1 MNLSAP
7 FIRRPVA
14 TSLMMMAIALGG
26 IVSFPELPVAPLPQ
40 VDFPTVSVSAQLPGA
55 SPETMASSVATP
67 LERQLAQIAGITQM
81 ASVSTRGSTSI
92 TLQFELTRNIDSAAQ
107 DVQAAISAAGRQ
119 LPRDLTS
126 TPTYRKVNPADSPVL
141 ILAVHSDAL
150 PLTTVD
156 EYADTRLAQQI
167 SQITG
172 VSQVSIG
179 GEQKPAVRIQI
190 DPVKL
195 AASGLTF
202 EDVRAALLDATVDAP
217 KGTVNDAK
225 TTFTITANDQL
236 TRSDEYAN
244 VIIAFRNGV
253 PLRVSDIGQAVD
265 GPENNQV
272 AAWMNNKRS
281 VLLIIFKQPGANVIN
296 TIDRVKAQL
305 PQLMAALPPSVAVET
320 VLDRTQTIRASIL
333 DVERTLLLTIVLV
346 IGVILF
352 FLRNFWATLIPGI
365 TIPLAL
371 LGSVAAMYMAGF
383 SLDNLSLMALTISV
397 GFVVDDA
404 VVVVENIFR
413 HLRQGASPLEA
424 ALEGSKEIWF
434 TVLSI
439 SISLVAVFIPLLLM
453 GGIVGRLFREFAL
466 TVTAA
471 IAISAGVSLTLAPML
486 SARFMKPALTP
497 HGSIGKILE
506 QLFDRT
512 LSGYG
517 RSLDLALR
525 HRSKV
530 LLAFL
535 ATFVLTIVLFIQI
548 PKGFFPT
555 QDTGI
560 ILGTSEAAQSSSPA
574 EMMRFQ
580 ENLGEVLLHEPAIAA
595 FSSATGSGGGAS
607 TSNTGRFFIQLKAR
621 SERDATA
628 SEVIDRLR
636 PQLAKVANVALFL
649 QPAQDITVGGRVSR
663 AQFQYT
669 LQDSNL
675 DELSVWAPK
684 VLAKLRSLPEIVDVS
699 TDQEID
705 TPQANIRINRDQ
717 AARFGIQP
725 QLIDDTLNDAFGQR
739 QATQYFT
746 QVNSYSVVLEEAPVR
761 AGDLSSL
768 DQIYV
773 KSPLTGT
780 AVPLSTLVTVDTKP
794 VGALSI
800 SHLGQ
805 FPAVTF
811 FFNLRPGVSLG
822 QAVSEINAASAQIGS
837 PATLVGRFQGNAL
850 AFQTS
855 LSSEPVLIAAALIV
869 IYIVLGILYES
880 YIHPLTILSTLPS
893 AGVGALLALQLGGFD
908 LSVIGII
915 AIILLI
921 GIVKKN
927 GIMMVD
933 FAIKG
938 ERQGGLAPEE
948 AIREACILRLRPILM
963 TTAATLIAGLP
974 LMLGHGTG
982 SELRQPLGWAMVGG
996 LLASQLLTLYTT
1008 PIIYLFL
1015 DRLHRRLTGAD
1026 TFKATGSQ
1034 AQSQDFTR

>member
-1 MNLSAP
+1 MNLSEP

-14 TSLMMMAIALGG
+14 TSLLMMAIAIGGG
-26 IVSFPELPVAPLPQ
+26 IAFPMLPVAALPQ

-67 LERQLAQIAGITQM
+67 LERQFAQIAGITQM

-92 TLQFELTRNIDSAAQ
+92 TLQFELTRNIDAAAQ
-107 DVQAAISAAGRQ
+107 DVQTAISAANRQ
-119 LPRDLTS
+119 LPLDLS
-126 TPTYRKVNPADSPVL
+126 SPPTYRKVNPADSPVL

-167 SQITG
+167 SQISG

-179 GEQKPAVRIQI
+179 GEQKPAIRVQI
-190 DPVKL
+190 DPARL

-202 EDVRAALLDATVDAP
+202 EDVRAALLDATVNAP

-236 TRSDEYAN
+236 TRAEEYGN
-244 VIIAFRNGV
+244 VILAYRNGA
-253 PLRVSDIGQAVD
+253 PLRVRDIGQAIE

-296 TIDRVKAQL
+296 TIDQIKAQL
-305 PQLMAALPPSVAVET
+305 PQLTASLPPSIRVET
-320 VLDRTQTIRASIL
+320 VLDRTQTIRASVA
-333 DVERTLLLTIVLV
+333 DVEYTLALTVVLV
-346 IGVILF
+346 IAVILL
-352 FLRNFWATLIPGI
+352 FLRNVWATIIPGV
-365 TIPLAL
+365 TIPLSL
-371 LGSVAAMYMAGF
+371 LGSAGAMYLAGF

-413 HLRQGASPLEA
+413 HLQEGASPFQA
-424 ALEGSKEIWF
+424 ALEGSKEIGF

-439 SISLVAVFIPLLLM
+439 SVSLVAVFIPLLLM
-453 GGIVGRLFREFAL
+453 GGIVGRLFREFAV

-471 IAISAGVSLTLAPML
+471 IAISAVVSLTLAPMMG
-486 SARFMKPALTP
+486 ARFMTRPSAQQGGLFQK
-497 HGSIGKILE
+497 LE
-506 QLFDRT
+506 QLFDKTLLAYERT
-512 LSGYG
+512 L
-517 RSLDLALR
+517 DMALR
-525 HRSKV
+525 HRPAM
-530 LLAFL
+530 LLVFL
-535 ATFVLTIVLFIQI
+535 ATLALTIMLFVEI

-560 ILGTSEAAQSSSPA
+560 ILGTAEAAQGASPA
-574 EMMRFQ
+574 EMIRLQ
-580 ENLGEVLLHEPAIAA
+580 EKIGDVLLHEPAIAA

-607 TSNTGRFFIQLKAR
+607 TANTGRFFIQLKPR

-628 SEVIDRLR
+628 SQVIDRLR
-636 PQLAKVANVALFL
+636 PQLAKIADATLFL
-649 QPAQDITVGGRVSR
+649 QPAQDITVGGRSSR
-663 AQFQYT
+663 SQFQYT

-675 DELSVWAPK
+675 DELSTWAPRI
-684 VLAKLRSLPEIVDVS
+684 LAKLKSLPEINDVS
-699 TDQEID
+699 TDQQLD
-705 TPQANIRINRDQ
+705 APQADIRINRDQ

-725 QLIDDTLNDAFGQR
+725 QVIDDTLSDAFAQR
-739 QATQYFT
+739 QVTQYFT
-746 QVNSYSVVLEEAPVR
+746 QVDNYSVLLEMTPAR

-768 DQIYV
+768 DQIYI
-773 KSPLTGT
+773 KSPLTGA
-780 AVPLSTLVTVDTKP
+780 AVPLSTFVVVDTVP
-794 VGALSI
+794 VGSLSI

-811 FFNLRPGVSLG
+811 SFNLRPGISLG
-822 QAVSEINAASAQIGS
+822 QAIAAVRTASNQMGS
-837 PATLVGRFQGNAL
+837 PASLVGRFQGNAL

-855 LSSEPVLIAAALIV
+855 LSSEPALIAAALVV
-869 IYIVLGILYES
+869 IYIILGILYES
-880 YIHPLTILSTLPS
+880 YFHPLTILSTLPS

-908 LSVIGII
+908 LSVIGIV

-938 ERQGGLAPEE
+938 ERERQLSPED
-948 AIREACILRLRPILM
+948 AIRTACVLRLRPILM
-963 TTAATLIAGLP
+963 TTAATLFAGLP

-982 SELRQPLGWAMVGG
+982 SELRQPLGYAMVGG

-1008 PIIYLFL
+1008 PVIYLYL
-1015 DRLHRRLTGAD
+1015 DRLHRWLTGAA
-1026 TFKATGSQ
+1026 KLPGLAGSV
-1034 AQSQDFTR
+1034 